1 MIARSTNQALTIA
14 AQRNLQSNMTRMAA
28 LQEKVSSQQK
38 ITRPSDDPSATAA
51 SLKVRA
57 EQAAAGQYGRNIAN
71 GNGWLTTL
79 DAAMSSATDILNRV
93 RDLTLQAA
101 NDSVPPAARKA
112 IAVELEGL
120 RADLLSQ
127 ANTQYLGR
135 SVFAGTSDAPAAFT
149 AGNPPVFTGVP
160 DTAVE
165 RRIAPGTTV
174 RVDADGAAVFGSGA
188 GSVFTLLDTIVA
200 DLRAGVNV
208 SKHIGAID
216 ARHEALIGQY
226 ANIGTRHA
234 QLLRAEETNMDLTG
248 LLEAQRSGVEDV
260 DAGQA
265 ILDMN
270 LQEVNY
276 RTALAVTAKV
286 LQPTLMDFLQ

>member
-1 MIARSTNQALTIA
+1 MITRSTNQTLTLA

-28 LQEKVSSQQK
+28 LQEKVSTQQK
-38 ITRPSDDPSATAA
+38 ISRPSDDPSGTAA

-57 EQAAAGQYGRNIAN
+57 EQAAVQQYGRNIAN

-79 DAAMSSATDILNRV
+79 DSAMGTATGILNRI
-93 RDLTLQAA
+93 RDLTLQGA
-101 NDSVPPAARKA
+101 NDSAPPAARQA

-135 SVFAGTSDAPAAFT
+135 SVFAGTSDA
-149 AGNPPVFTGVP
+149 AGAYTSGQPPVFNGV
-160 DTAVE
+160 AGAVVE

-174 RVDADGAAVFGSGA
+174 RVDADGAAVFGTGT
-188 GSVFTLLDTIVA
+188 GSVFSLVDSIVA
-200 DLRAGVNV
+200 DLRGGTNIG
-208 SKHIGAID
+208 KHIAAID
-216 ARHEALIGQY
+216 ARHEAFIGQY
-226 ANIGTRHA
+226 ADIGTRHA
-234 QLLRAEETNMDLTG
+234 QLLRAEEMNMDLAG

-265 ILDMN
+265 ILEMN

-286 LQPTLMDFLQ
+286 LQPTLMDFLR

>member
-1 MIARSTNQALTIA
+1 MIARSTNQTLTNA

-28 LQEKVSSQQK
+28 LQEKISTQQK
-38 ITRPSDDPSATAA
+38 LSRPSDDPSGTAA

-57 EQAAAGQYGRNIAN
+57 EQAAAEQYGRNIAN

-79 DAAMSSATDILNRV
+79 DTAMNTATGILNRI
-93 RDLTLQAA
+93 RDLTLQGA
-101 NDSVPPAARKA
+101 NDAVPPAGRQA

-135 SVFAGTSDAPAAFT
+135 NVFAGTADAAGAYTTGQPPA
-149 AGNPPVFTGVP
+149 FTGVP
-160 DTAVE
+160 GAAVE

-174 RVDADGAAVFGSGA
+174 RVDADGAAVFGTGA
-188 GSVFTLLDTIVA
+188 GSVFSLVDSIVA
-200 DLRAGVNV
+200 DLRSGVNV
-208 SKHIGAID
+208 SGHLAAID
-216 ARHEALIGQY
+216 ARHEAFIGQY
-226 ANIGTRHA
+226 ADIGTRHA
-234 QLLRAEETNMDLTG
+234 QLQRAEEINMELSG

-260 DAGQA
+260 DAAQA
-265 ILDMN
+265 IMEMN

-286 LQPTLMDFLQ
+286 LQPTLMDFLR

>member
-1 MIARSTNQALTIA
+1 MITRSTNQTLSIA
-14 AQRNLQSNMTRMAA
+14 AQRTLQSNMTRMAA
-28 LQEKVSSQQK
+28 LQEKVASQQK
-38 ITRPSDDPSATAA
+38 ITRPSDDPSGTAA

-57 EQAAAGQYGRNIAN
+57 EQAAADQYGRNIAN

-79 DAAMSSATDILNRV
+79 DTAMSTATGILNRV
-93 RDLTLQAA
+93 RDLTIQGA
-101 NDSVPPAARKA
+101 NDSVPPAARQA

-135 SVFAGTSDAPAAFT
+135 SVFAGTSDAAGAFT
-149 AGNPPVFTGVP
+149 VDNPPVFTGVP
-160 DTAVE
+160 GAAVE

-174 RVDADGAAVFGSGA
+174 RVCTDGAAVFGTGTD
-188 GSVFTLLDTIVA
+188 SVFSLVDSIVA
-200 DLRAGVNV
+200 DLRSGVNV
-208 SKHIGAID
+208 SRHLAAID
-216 ARHEALIGQY
+216 ARHEVFIGQY
-226 ANIGTRHA
+226 ADIGTRHA
-234 QLLRAEETNMDLTG
+234 QLLRAEEINMDLSG

-260 DAGQA
+260 DTAQA

-286 LQPTLMDFLQ
+286 LQPTLMDFLR